1 MKNKTAEFITPRQLA
16 RRWNLH
22 EESIRRML
30 RQGKLAG
37 FKPGSKSW
45 RMPLSSVLK
54 HEAGGAVD
62 IKDDF

>member
-1 MKNKTAEFITPRQLA
+1 MKKITHKFMTPRELA

-22 EESIRRML
+22 EESVRRML